1 MKKKLV
7 GFLLIFTLTATG
19 AAACGTAD
27 TNIDANAE
35 SSVQEEQVGI
45 SEEEKTEEAEEGD
58 ASAENQEVNEYGLT
72 DEEWNLLMDKY
83 RANLAEWVQL
93 RLDWEASDQFDPSYE
108 TPISD
113 DVTQILGFGEIRLL
127 GAYIS
132 AGDDVSEAIDSLLEQ
147 GEAADWIGGNWTIE
161 DRTFLPALAE
171 WKAETGID
179 QERLTGF
186 LTALL
191 ENPDSFSETY
201 TKPMLEELI
210 QTAQGV

>member
-58 ASAENQEVNEYGLT
+58 VSAENQKVNEYGLT

-83 RANLAEWVQL
+83 RANLAEW
-93 RLDWEASDQFDPSYE
+93 
-108 TPISD
+108 
-113 DVTQILGFGEIRLL
+113 
-127 GAYIS
+127 
-132 AGDDVSEAIDSLLEQ
+132 
-147 GEAADWIGGNWTIE
+147 
-161 DRTFLPALAE
+161 
-171 WKAETGID
+171 KAETGID
-179 QERLTGF
+179 QERLTVF

-191 ENPDSFSETY
+191 ENPDSFSETCI
-201 TKPMLEELI
+201 KPMLEELI